1 MRVRLVIEPL
11 RFLQNQL
18 RFAAATFGAPRST
31 RDTVMI
37 DTPVAWA
44 MSLSVGV
51 EVMGMVL
58 A

>member
-1 MRVRLVIEPL
+1 
-11 RFLQNQL
+11 
-18 RFAAATFGAPRST
+18 
-31 RDTVMI
+31 MI

>member
-1 MRVRLVIEPL
+1 MSS
-11 RFLQNQL
+11 

-44 MSLSVGV
+44 MSLSVGMGIV
-51 EVMGMVL
+51 GMVL

>member
-1 MRVRLVIEPL
+1 MIE
-11 RFLQNQL
+11 
-18 RFAAATFGAPRST
+18 
-31 RDTVMI
+31 
-37 DTPVAWA
+37 TPVAWA